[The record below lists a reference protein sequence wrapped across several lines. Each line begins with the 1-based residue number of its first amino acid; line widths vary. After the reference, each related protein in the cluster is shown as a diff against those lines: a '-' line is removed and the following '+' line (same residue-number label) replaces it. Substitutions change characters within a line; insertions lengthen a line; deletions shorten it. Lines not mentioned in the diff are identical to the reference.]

1 MNAPPDRNTTE
12 KFATRYGR
20 ERALRAKPETGCVL
34 KDFSP
39 ADVKTM
45 RGFDAQRYISANA
58 RPTSGGE
65 SKPCERPPAG
75 SRAKAQQ
82 SIRRIA
88 SDPSWREKVSRATKA
103 AMRRP
108 EVRDKHLSA
117 MEGQP
122 TNFKG
127 GNGRPLAERVEAH
140 LAALQWLGWI
150 PEFVIKTRGHGTGHK
165 APTHYK
171 ADWRTPRRK
180 SSWS

>member
-1 MNAPPDRNTTE
+1 MPRGIYPRTPNQLAAAKANLA
-12 KFATRYGR
+12 KGR
-20 ERALRAKPETGCVL
+20 LPE
-34 KDFSP
+34 
-39 ADVKTM
+39 A
-45 RGFDAQRYISANA
+45 
-58 RPTSGGE
+58 
-65 SKPCERPPAG
+65 
-75 SRAKAQQ
+75 RAKAQQ

-171 ADWRTPRRK
+171 ADLADPKAKIVLELDGTAYRPMERRELDRK
-180 SSWS
+180 KTEVLEALGWTVIRINH